1 MLETINKLNQVSQIL
16 FEVVPQKRLK
26 KLADTIVIGPY
37 GRAMKK
43 LKKDESTDELAATI
57 YDFVDKL
64 SPQVITAIVFAA
76 IAKLDSDQA
85 QRLTN
90 ELKKLDMNDL
100 KPILEKIVA
109 IVERN
114 AIPLGKIVKNVI
126 LIGDDVMKEF
136 LSGISTSD
144 DEADEVEEEEPEEE
158 GAEHVVVLMGDLLGA
173 LFGVDTDDD
182 DDDDGDDDDDD
193 DDDGND
199 DDDDDDDGD
208 DDNDVAV
215 DDAAADVDA
224 VVDDVTGD
232 ANAIDGDD
240 VGDATAESNEPDD
253 KEEPIK

>member
-193 DDDGND
+193 DDDG
-199 DDDDDDDGD
+199 D